1 MINAESSHVFS
12 VFEISSFLK
21 ENIESNPYFSS
32 ILLKGE
38 ISNFSFSHG
47 KHMYFSLKD
56 EQALIKAVMFSY
68 DNMKLNFLPKDG
80 DEVIVRGDIKIYLK
94 TGVYQIVVHQMEEV
108 GTGKKLQ
115 ALEALK
121 RKLYLEGLFDENK
134 KMKIK
139 EIPSNIALVCA
150 PKSAA
155 LKDLIFNINRR
166 FPLVNIFIFPSLE
179 QGEDAPK
186 AMINAINKAFNFK
199 EKIDTII
206 VARGGGSSEDLD
218 AFNDEKL
225 IRFVASRPIPLIS
238 AVGHEIDLSL
248 LDLVS
253 DVRVSTPTAAAE
265 KAVPNKDDILLDLD
279 QKHNLLTKNM
289 QNHILSLHYRLS
301 SYKNMDFFKA
311 PESMYIKTLA
321 RLENTKNLFIKSMKY
336 RLDKMKGALQNY
348 LLRLEA
354 NHPNQV
360 LKRGYAIVEGE
371 EKLIT
376 SVKNVKIKD
385 TLRITLKDG
394 TLVSEVIRKE

>member
-1 MINAESSHVFS
+1 MMKIEGKHIFS
-12 VFEISSFLK
+12 VFEISSFIK
-21 ENIESNPYFSS
+21 ENIEANPYFSNV
-32 ILLKGE
+32 LLKGE

-68 DNMKLNFLPKDG
+68 DNTKLNFLPKDG
-80 DEVIVRGDIKIYLK
+80 DEVIVQGDVRVYLK
-94 TGVYQIVVHQMEEV
+94 TGIYQIVVHQMEEV
-108 GTGKKLQ
+108 GAGKKLQ

-121 RKLYLEGLFDENK
+121 RKLFIEGLFDESK

-139 EIPSNIALVCA
+139 EIPSNIALICA

-166 FPLVNIFIFPSLE
+166 YPLVDIYVFPSLV

-186 AMINAINKAFNFK
+186 SLIKALDKAYHFLPQ
-199 EKIDTII
+199 IDTII

-218 AFNDEKL
+218 AFNDEAL
-225 IRFVASRPIPLIS
+225 VRFAAKRNIPLIS

-265 KAVPNKDDILLDLD
+265 KAVPDKEDILFDLD
-279 QKHNLLTKNM
+279 QKRNLLTKNI
-289 QNHILSLHYRLS
+289 QNRILKLKYQIS
-301 SYKNMDFFKA
+301 SYKNLDFFKA
-311 PESMYIKTLA
+311 PESMYVKTLA
-321 RLENTKNLFIKSMKY
+321 KLDNVKTTIVNLMHY
-336 RLDKMKGALQNY
+336 RLDKIKTALNNY
-348 LLRLEA
+348 RLRLEA
-354 NHPNQV
+354 SHPKQV
-360 LKRGYAIVEGE
+360 LKRGFAIVES
-371 EKLIT
+371 KDSLIT

-394 TLVSEVIRKE
+394 TLISEVVRKE